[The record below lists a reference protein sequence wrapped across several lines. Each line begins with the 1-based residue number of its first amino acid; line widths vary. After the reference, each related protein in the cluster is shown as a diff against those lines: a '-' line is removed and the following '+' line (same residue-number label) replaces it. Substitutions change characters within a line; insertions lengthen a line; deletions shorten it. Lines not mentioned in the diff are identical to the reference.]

1 MISPHHSNIPAEGR
15 AKNDSNAPRRAVALA
30 TALLFSLFVSLAVP
44 SLNAIQQ
51 SGANSSAAPG
61 TASGTGAQQTQT
73 PAAPIMT
80 APVQQKLPAPPRKQ
94 DVKKGK
100 EAYKQG
106 LKLEQGGDWQAAY
119 DAYSDAVDWDPSNSE
134 YLVRQAVAKGQ
145 VVQTK
150 VDLAEREAVSGHF
163 SSALKAL
170 RDAMQLDPS
179 NRTIRERLTEMEAL
193 DPARARQ
200 IIAEPVMMPAVQL
213 DHRPGKQSFHLRGQT
228 ESAYQEIAQRFGVE
242 VAFDVDVRQVPVQLD
257 LQDMD
262 FATATRVLGQATDTF
277 WRPLTKHLFF
287 VAPDTTQ
294 KRKDYEVSILRTVLL
309 ASSETNEQ
317 MTELSRLVREIA
329 GIVRTDL
336 DTKSR
341 TLTMRASPQAI
352 AVATGIIEDLERP
365 PDELILELEVM
376 EVDRNNNLDA
386 GITGPQTATIY
397 SIPSNA
403 AQLVQQG
410 GATALNALLTQ
421 VFGSASAIPPVLAF
435 GGGKTTFFYT
445 LPGATATL
453 SNFLSNVHAGRRVL
467 LRAEDGQPATFF
479 VGERFPVSLAQY
491 SSSLVGNANSVA
503 TQTPTAS
510 APNSALPVITVTTGT
525 NPDFVATADFNDDNF
540 QDFIVANF
548 TDGTLSLYDG
558 NPTSPGTF
566 LTPTTI
572 PVGAGPTWI
581 STGFFNT
588 KTDTTNTIV
597 DLAVANQ
604 TAGTVSI
611 LHGNGDGTFTVEPTL
626 TLPAGAGPTAIAVAD
641 FNDDGF
647 ADLAVVNKD
656 ANTVSIFLG
665 NGDETFQTPTTL
677 VTGNAPTSIV
687 AQAFNPNAPA
697 VIDLAV
703 TNSTDNTLQIF
714 LGNGKG
720 AFTNGVTYNTGVT
733 PVYVASADLDL
744 DGNLDLAV
752 ADSGAATS
760 ANSVGNSISVF
771 LGNGD
776 GTFIKP
782 GGTRMDFAAGTTPTS
797 FVIADFNDDGIP
809 DLGVTASGDNAFAL
823 MLGAGGGFLNAPIEV
838 PVGTT
843 PDSIATADFNG
854 SGLPDVVMTN
864 FGSNTA
870 SIILD
875 SSSLIGLLSGSETG
889 TQFPNAQYIDI
900 GLKVKATP
908 RVHENGDVS
917 LQFEFTLSSLAGN
930 SLNNIPVVNNQEIHQ
945 SVRVHADE
953 SALLAGYLAPQ
964 YTTTLNGTPGIANL
978 PLAGIVGG
986 TTSDQFSNT
995 EVLVLVTPRIV
1006 DSATRNKE
1014 HLIYAGRGQLGGPGA
1029 LGPTIQERRGGGFV
1043 NPAAPPTE
1051 PAAAPPQPE
1060 PTPPPQPQ
1068 TEPPPQ
1074 TAPQTAPPPGQTPT
1088 DQPQTVPPQQQ
1099 QSDNPPR

>member
-1 MISPHHSNIPAEGR
+1 MPARSRPKSG
-15 AKNDSNAPRRAVALA
+15 P
-30 TALLFSLFVSLAVP
+30 TALRRGVILTALFFSLVATLSVP

-51 SGANSSAAPG
+51 SGANSSAA
-61 TASGTGAQQTQT
+61 AGTGTGTGTQQART
-73 PAAPIMT
+73 PATWQNITPA
-80 APVQQKLPAPPRKQ
+80 VEQKLPAPPRKQ
-94 DVKKGK
+94 DVKKAK
-100 EAYKQG
+100 EAYRQG
-106 LKLEQGGDWQAAY
+106 LKLEQNRDWQAAY
-119 DAYSDAVDWDPSNSE
+119 DAYSDAVDWDPNNRE
-134 YLVRQAVAKGQ
+134 YLMRQAVAKGQ
-145 VVQTK
+145 VVQMK

-163 SSALKAL
+163 SSALHAL

-179 NRTIRERLTEMEAL
+179 DRTIRERLTEMEAL

-213 DHRPGKQSFHLRGQT
+213 DHRPGKQSFHLHGQT

-257 LQDMD
+257 LQEMD
-262 FATATRVLGQATDTF
+262 FATATRVLGQATNTF

-294 KRKDYEVSILRTVLL
+294 KRKDYEVSIVRTVLL

-352 AVATGIIEDLERP
+352 AVATGIIDDLQHP

-376 EVDRNNNLDA
+376 EVDRSNNLDA

-435 GGGKTTFFYT
+435 GGGKTSFFYT

-453 SNFLSNVHAGRRVL
+453 SNFLSTVHAGRRVL

-479 VGERFPVSLAQY
+479 VGERFPVSLAQF
-491 SSSLVGNANSVA
+491 SSSLVGNATTTA

-510 APNSALPVITVTTGT
+510 ASTSTLPIITVTTGT
-525 NPDFVATADFNDDNF
+525 NPDFVVTADFNDDNF
-540 QDFIVANF
+540 QDFAVANF
-548 TDGTLSLYDG
+548 TDGTLTLFDG
-558 NPTSPGTF
+558 NPTTPGSF
-566 LTPTTI
+566 LTGTTI

-588 KTDTTNTIV
+588 KTDTSNTIV

-611 LHGNGDGTFTVEPTL
+611 LHGNGDGTFTVEPSL
-626 TLPAGAGPTAIAVAD
+626 TLPSGAGPTAIAVGD

-647 ADLAVVNKD
+647 ADLAVVNKN

-687 AQAFNPNAPA
+687 AQAFNPNAPGI
-697 VIDLAV
+697 IDLAV

-720 AFTNGVTYNTGVT
+720 TFTNGVTYNTGVT
-733 PVYVASADLDL
+733 PVFVASADMNL
-744 DGNLDLAV
+744 DGNLDLVV
-752 ADSGAATS
+752 ADSGAATTT
-760 ANSVGNSISVF
+760 NTVGNSVSVF

-776 GTFIKP
+776 GTFILP

-809 DLGVTASGDNAFAL
+809 DLIVTASGDDAVAL
-823 MLGAGGGFLNAPIEV
+823 MLGASGGFLNAPIEV

-854 SGLPDVVMTN
+854 DGLPDVAVSN

-870 SIILD
+870 SVILD
-875 SSSLIGLLSGSETG
+875 SSSLIGLLSSNGVG
-889 TQFPNAQYIDI
+889 TQFPNAEYIDI

-964 YTTTLNGTPGIANL
+964 TISTLNGTPGIANL
-978 PLAGIVGG
+978 PLNGIVGG
-986 TTSDQFSNT
+986 TTSSQFTNT
-995 EVLVLVTPRIV
+995 EILILVTPRIV

-1014 HLIYAGRGQLGGPGA
+1014 HLIYAGRGQLGGPGSQ
-1029 LGPTIQERRGGGFV
+1029 GPTIQERRGGGFV
-1043 NPAAPPTE
+1043 NPVAQPQEPVAAPPQ
-1051 PAAAPPQPE
+1051 PQPE
-1060 PTPPPQPQ
+1060 PTPRPQPEPQPQ
-1068 TEPPPQ
+1068 
-1074 TAPQTAPPPGQTPT
+1074 AAPPVQAPP
-1088 DQPQTVPPQQQ
+1088 DQPQTVPPQ
-1099 QSDNPPR
+1099 